1 MTTIQ
6 TALCAR
12 LRLLSDFIRLNICS
26 LQSASLDTGKAGVA
40 VALFEAS
47 RTLQDEPMENE
58 AYDLLCETLLAQDS
72 NQGMKDGWAGIGFAL
87 WYLIHY
93 RFVEAD
99 FNELFTDQL
108 QALRQADDQ
117 ASERSIIRVDDTCLL
132 WHAIG
137 KEERCRRAMN
147 CTARLLTEE
156 LELMLAGKRGK
167 MPKVMCSALLAKYL
181 RRCVLITDYKPDD
194 QVMQTYRAIYA
205 RGLLRSEE
213 SIGFY
218 LAELADHH
226 KESWKVLSE
235 QNLQFGCTPCVTQTQ
250 DISEQPIILY
260 RRLQIPDAHAREQA
274 MHTMLTT
281 YVESG
286 QKQLE
291 ATLYATCGNAENAA
305 TLKGGITR
313 LLLLLCYAIDN
324 ERQEKEL
331 NRFHYW
337 LI

>member
-1 MTTIQ
+1 MPLHSISS
-6 TALCAR
+6 R
-12 LRLLSDFIRLNICS
+12 LRLLSDFIRLNICG
-26 LQSASLDTGKAGVA
+26 LQSASFDTGKAGVA
-40 VALFEAS
+40 VALFETA
-47 RTLQDEPMENE
+47 RALQDKAMEDE
-58 AYDLLCETLLAQDS
+58 AYDLLCEALLS
-72 NQGMKDGWAGIGFAL
+72 KHTGLGMKDGWAGIGFVL
-87 WYLIHY
+87 WYLIRY

-99 FNELFTDQL
+99 FNELFADQL
-108 QALRQADDQ
+108 QALRQANDQ
-117 ASERSIIRVDDTCLL
+117 ASERSIVRVDDTCLL

-137 KEERCRRAMN
+137 NEERCRRAMN

-156 LELMLAGKRGK
+156 LELMLARKRGK

-181 RRCVLITDYKPDD
+181 RRCVLITNYKPDD
-194 QVMQTYRAIYA
+194 QVMRTYRAIYT

-226 KESWKVLSE
+226 HKKESWKVSAG

-250 DISEQPIILY
+250 DISEQPITLY

-305 TLKGGITR
+305 TLKGGIAQ
-313 LLLLLCYAIDN
+313 LLLLLCYAIGN